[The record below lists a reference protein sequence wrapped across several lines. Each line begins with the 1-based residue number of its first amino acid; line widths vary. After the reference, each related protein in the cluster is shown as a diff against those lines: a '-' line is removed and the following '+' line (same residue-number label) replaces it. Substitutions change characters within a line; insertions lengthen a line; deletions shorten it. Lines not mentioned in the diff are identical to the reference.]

1 MSVKYLNES
10 YKFHSD
16 RFGSQ
21 VNKTENNGGSVKVV
35 NWNQLE
41 KRNWID
47 IIWCVDEEA
56 LD

>member
-35 NWNQLE
+35 N
-41 KRNWID
+41 
-47 IIWCVDEEA
+47 
-56 LD
+56 